1 MAAALTPEV
10 ASTLMLSGVTFGFVN
25 SLHCAG
31 MCGPLAVLFARE
43 PHAAVGYH
51 AARIVSYAGLGTL
64 MGALGAAVGA
74 DRLGGG
80 GAWLAIA
87 LAVFL
92 LGFAL
97 GLDKHIL
104 RVPLLGDVGRRLTS
118 RVGTLNGTTRALA
131 LGALTPL
138 LPCGVLYAACLAA
151 LGSGGPA
158 QGAIAL
164 AGLAIGAAPLMLLAQ
179 WRLGTLQRRLG
190 PARMARVARA
200 AMLIAA
206 LMLGWRG
213 VVDLRSRT
221 QGIEGACPM
230 CETSTGG

>member
-1 MAAALTPEV
+1 MPAALTLEV
-10 ASTLMLSGVTFGFVN
+10 ASTLVLSGVTFGFVN

-31 MCGPLAVLFARE
+31 MCGPLAILFARE
-43 PHAAVGYH
+43 PAAAVGYH
-51 AARIVSYAGLGTL
+51 LARVVSYAGLGTL
-64 MGALGAAVGA
+64 MGTLGAAIGA
-74 DRLGGG
+74 DRFGGG

-92 LGFAL
+92 LAFAL
-97 GLDKHIL
+97 GLDKHL
-104 RVPLLGDVGRRLTS
+104 MRVPLLGDLGRRLTG

-151 LGSGGPA
+151 LGSGGPV

-164 AGLAIGAAPLMLLAQ
+164 AGLAVGAAPLMLLAQ
-179 WRLGTLQRRLG
+179 WRLGAVQRTLG

-213 VVDLRSRT
+213 VADLQSRAA
-221 QGIEGACPM
+221 GIEGDCPM
-230 CETSTGG
+230 CGTATGG